1 MTISKEASD
10 LINEFLKKRN
20 KDVLAF
26 NYNKEDEKLSIS
38 ILTKAEAKDYI
49 LLDGV
54 LVKFFNDAKE
64 ATLSWT
70 IVEQNGKITI
80 NKKCKCCTDDCC
92 EYVCNKVETKCC
104 EEED

>member
-1 MTISKEASD
+1 MTISKEASA
-10 LINEFLKKRN
+10 LINEFLKKCN

-64 ATLSWT
+64 ATLSWA
-70 IVEQNGKITI
+70 IVEKNGKITI